1 MDGKISTLKDL
12 RKKIIMNKKI
22 QCKAEKSNLAVGGQQ
37 VKATKYKRIELLDRE
52 KPPEH
57 YDHTDLTTF
66 RKTNKQ
72 EKKYRLVIAFL
83 TKISLLQ

>member
-1 MDGKISTLKDL
+1 MQS
-12 RKKIIMNKKI
+12 RKKN
-22 QCKAEKSNLAVGGQQ
+22 NLAVGGQQ
-37 VKATKYKRIELLDRE
+37 VKATEYKRIELLDRE

-72 EKKYRLVIAFL
+72 GEKIPPGNCFPY
-83 TKISLLQ
+83 